1 MAETASPNLWGDTG
15 IVPLDGTHSVSSMIL
30 NLEPRADPVQYRT
43 AGPRANM
50 GSPKSQK
57 RRLISTSASKERR
70 GLMARTSRCPLKL
83 NQEALNMNWGN
94 LSLVGFVLVLLIIMP
109 LASGPILRAA
119 WKHEKLKNKPRRRLA
134 DTTVFSM
141 WAVGV
146 FAAAMILESCGAPGS
161 LITTTMPAFPW
172 PPPAASA
179 ETSIPDRWLPV
190 KGEAD
195 LATVASTLELALRQA
210 NYRKWS
216 YSSVPNGFALVSQME
231 QIKADGTPS
240 PEPAR
245 WSADLP
251 RVSKMTLLEFIR
263 ALVSAQPGFYRVIV
277 FIVTDQPWPRM
288 AEEPTGREA
297 HEWLTKGFVWLPKSI
312 GKLPY
317 GLDYRT
323 TALVYEF
330 RKDSKDAEAT
340 LVAPSQTTADDHIR
354 KAGISEWLSRH

>member
-1 MAETASPNLWGDTG
+1 M
-15 IVPLDGTHSVSSMIL
+15 DG
-30 NLEPRADPVQYRT
+30 
-43 AGPRANM
+43 
-50 GSPKSQK
+50 
-57 RRLISTSASKERR
+57 
-70 GLMARTSRCPLKL
+70 
-83 NQEALNMNWGN
+83 GN
-94 LSLVGFVLVLLIIMP
+94 LSLIGFASFFLIMKP
-109 LASGPILRAA
+109 LAFGPILSAA

-134 DTTVFSM
+134 DATVFSM

-146 FAAAMILESCGAPGS
+146 LAAAVILESCGAPGS
-161 LITTTMPAFPW
+161 LIRTIPAFPW

-179 ETSIPDRWLPV
+179 ETSIPDRWLPG

-195 LATVASTLELALRQA
+195 LATVANTLENALRQA
-210 NYRKWS
+210 SYRKWS

-277 FIVTDQPWPRM
+277 FIVTDQPWSRM

-297 HEWLTKGFVWLPKSI
+297 DEWLAKGFVWLPKSI